1 MVADNG
7 HDSDTLRNR
16 VATEGART
24 SIAPK
29 SNRRTKVPFHRGYYR
44 LRHRVEN
51 LFQRLKRF
59 RAVGTRY
66 DKSDVHFGGGLHLS
80 AVIDWLRFG
89 V

>member
-1 MVADNG
+1 VVADKG
-7 HDSDTLRNR
+7 YDGDTLRNR
-16 VATEGART
+16 FATEGART

-29 SNRRTKVPFHRGYYR
+29 ANRRTKVPFHRSYYR

-51 LFQRLKRF
+51 LFQRLKWF
-59 RAVGTRY
+59 RAVGTRH

-80 AVIDWLRFG
+80 AVSDWLRFG